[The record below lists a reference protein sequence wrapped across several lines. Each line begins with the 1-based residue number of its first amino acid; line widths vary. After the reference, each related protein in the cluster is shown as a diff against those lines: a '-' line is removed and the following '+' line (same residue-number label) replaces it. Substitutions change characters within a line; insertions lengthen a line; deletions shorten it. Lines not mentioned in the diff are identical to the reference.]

1 MRPLWTDAELAA
13 NRPADWAFT
22 DEESRQLQATTGEP
36 ERSAGGGAGGIIE
49 AGR

>member
-22 DEESRQLQATTGEP
+22 DEESRRLQATTREP
-36 ERSAGGGAGGIIE
+36 ETSPGDAAGIIE